1 MSAAEEITDD
11 EFQFYKQELQ
21 KNVKEYLQLEDE
33 LEALRKAAKERAASK
48 KEVCDKI
55 IDLMQKIDIT
65 HLNIKEGRLG
75 TKVTKVRK
83 SVTNKHLQDTLGQIF
98 KGDDTAVSQ
107 ALTTILNT
115 REQTE
120 RIELKHYKRKL

>member
-21 KNVKEYLQLEDE
+21 KNVKEYLQLGDE
-33 LEALRKAAKERAASK
+33 LDALKKAAKERAATK
-48 KEVCDKI
+48 KEVTEKI
-55 IDLMQKIDIT
+55 IDLMKKIDIT

-75 TKVTKVRK
+75 TKTTKVTKA
-83 SVTNKHLQDTLGQIF
+83 VTNKHLQESLGQIF
-98 KGDDTAVSQ
+98 KGDDLAVTQ

-120 RIELKHYKRKL
+120 KVELKHYKKKL

>member
-120 RIELKHYKRKL
+120 RVELKHYKRKL

>member
-33 LEALRKAAKERAASK
+33 LEALKKAAKERAGTK

-75 TKVTKVRK
+75 TKVKKVK
-83 SVTNKHLQDTLGQIF
+83 KAVTNKHLQDTLGQIF

-115 REQTE
+115 REQSE
-120 RIELKHYKRKL
+120 RVDLKHYKKKL

>member
-75 TKVTKVRK
+75 TKVTKVKK
-83 SVTNKHLQDTLGQIF
+83 SVTNKHLHHTLGQIF

-120 RIELKHYKRKL
+120 RVELKHYKKKL